1 GAYYPGSLVKR
12 IREDGGRLLN
22 ALVEK
27 KALSVSNIDV
37 CGSLFKVEEG
47 YVVHLVNTTGILPED
62 EGYVTRTDKVLP
74 FSEEGEKLGQLL
86 LNVQVEDLG
95 TVEEIKLYSPE
106 FSGERTAKFSQAG
119 GNVSIEIPEGLF
131 SGYLLVHLIGG
142 K

>member
-1 GAYYPGSLVKR
+1 M
-12 IREDGGRLLN
+12 
-22 ALVEK
+22 
-27 KALSVSNIDV
+27 
-37 CGSLFKVEEG
+37 
-47 YVVHLVNTTGILPED
+47 
-62 EGYVTRTDKVLP
+62 
-74 FSEEGEKLGQLL
+74 L